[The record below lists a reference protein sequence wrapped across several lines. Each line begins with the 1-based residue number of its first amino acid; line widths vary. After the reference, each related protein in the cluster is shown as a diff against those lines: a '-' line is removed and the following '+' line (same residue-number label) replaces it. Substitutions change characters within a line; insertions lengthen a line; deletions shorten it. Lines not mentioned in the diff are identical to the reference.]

1 MFTIHCFSVTCA
13 EIAEDS
19 SMLAVGFSDSIVK
32 VWTMVP
38 QKLKTMKTAD
48 QLQEVNADAED
59 VLVRMMDERSG
70 EVSRSL
76 FGHSGPVYSVSFAP
90 ERTLLLSC
98 SEDATIRLWSL
109 QIWTCLVVYK
119 GHMLPVWDVKFS
131 PLGYYFASC
140 GNDRTARLWATDHY
154 QPLRIFAGHFSDV
167 DVRSL

>member
-1 MFTIHCFSVTCA
+1 
-13 EIAEDS
+13 
-19 SMLAVGFSDSIVK
+19 
-32 VWTMVP
+32 
-38 QKLKTMKTAD
+38 
-48 QLQEVNADAED
+48 
-59 VLVRMMDERSG
+59 MDERSG
-70 EVSRSL
+70 EISRTL
-76 FGHSGPVYSVSFAP
+76 FGHSGPVYSVSFSP
-90 ERTLLLSC
+90 DRTLLLSC

-167 DVRSL
+167 DVSYYSYYRSGQETYFYVLFQPININLFQYYRKCNHNLKQGFHRRIILCYP